1 MRQAPDSPRISR
13 LSWGRIEVEGRLPFK
28 DAKIFPG
35 GAREWDWRETGTR
48 HVPGIQPADI
58 QELIEHGAR
67 TVVLS
72 KKVWERLQVCPETL
86 DVLSRN
92 DIQVEVLQTEAAV
105 ERFNEL
111 RENIA
116 VGGLFHSTCRAASGG
131 CAGRSMRKA
140 DAYQASRGPLLA
152 QSRHGQRANECPL
165 LVPLTNL
172 DLSVDGLVL

>member
-1 MRQAPDSPRISR
+1 MAKLFSVEDMREAKPDSPRISH
-13 LSWGRIEVEGRLPFK
+13 LSWGRIEVEGHLPFTLRF
-28 DAKIFPG
+28 FPAAHG
-35 GAREWDWRETGTR
+35 NGTGVR
-48 HVPGIQPADI
+48 RAHVMCPAFSPPNV

-72 KKVWERLQVCPETL
+72 EGVWERLQVCPETL

-116 VGGLFHSTCRAASGG
+116 AGGLFHSTC
-131 CAGRSMRKA
+131 
-140 DAYQASRGPLLA
+140 
-152 QSRHGQRANECPL
+152 
-165 LVPLTNL
+165 
-172 DLSVDGLVL
+172 